1 MIGTHANNNDQMP
14 YFLKYIS
21 PFAICLSLAGNHFL
35 SLKINIF
42 FPKYQLTDE
51 PRIFP
56 KLATTKSKYLSNE
69 SVNSIV
75 DKTNSEESGRIVA
88 AKKLIINNWKYEIN
102 IITLLTFKYKFQLL
116 KYLIL
121 T

>member
-1 MIGTHANNNDQMP
+1 MSKKVKKFTLNIPAITVRGSPIIGTQANNKDQIP

-21 PFAICLSLAGNHFL
+21 LFAICFSFTGNHFL
-35 SLKINIF
+35 SLNINIF

-51 PRIFP
+51 PKIFP

-75 DKTNSEESGRIVA
+75 DKTNSEESGSIVA
-88 AKKLIINNWKYEIN
+88 AKKLIINS
-102 IITLLTFKYKFQLL
+102 
-116 KYLIL
+116 
-121 T
+121 